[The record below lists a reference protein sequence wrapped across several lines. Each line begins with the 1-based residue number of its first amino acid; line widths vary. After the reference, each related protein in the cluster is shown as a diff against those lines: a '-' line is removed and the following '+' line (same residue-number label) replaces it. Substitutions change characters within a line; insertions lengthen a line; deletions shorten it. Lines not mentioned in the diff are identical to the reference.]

1 MGRVKG
7 SGEGAG
13 SVIKRCRKTSRARSR
28 QKKSLSYSDP
38 EALWTKIK
46 NLTAL
51 FCNKKSLT
59 LQKRSKKTLLH
70 HRANHEDQ
78 KFKNHRKSIS
88 MP

>member
-1 MGRVKG
+1 MRYNI
-7 SGEGAG
+7 AG
-13 SVIKRCRKTSRARSR
+13 KHHILGLER
-28 QKKSLSYSDP
+28 KSLSYSDP

-51 FCNKKSLT
+51 FSDKKSFT

-70 HRANHEDQ
+70 QRANHEDQ

-88 MP
+88 VS